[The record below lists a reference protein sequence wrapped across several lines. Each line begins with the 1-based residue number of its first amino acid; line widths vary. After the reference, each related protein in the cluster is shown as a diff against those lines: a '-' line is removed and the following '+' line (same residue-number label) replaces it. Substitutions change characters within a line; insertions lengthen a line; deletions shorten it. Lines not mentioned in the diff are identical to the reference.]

1 MSSSSRATAAPK
13 PVSQAARYGR
23 QEAAAAQARLAVVAG
38 IVVLLVL
45 PYLPS
50 PVGPFP
56 NPLADVPGFSDQLGP
71 WDWRGYLLKL
81 LAPSLLQ
88 EIIPAGLFGFPHPA
102 VTPFLLLRLG
112 GAVFGLL
119 VVLGLIQHVTS
130 LYAQRTRPLKAK
142 HTYVRLRV
150 PSNARLTPVEGVTLL
165 RTLHGMLPPAN
176 PAQGSPVPLTLRW
189 TARPEMPVTQGVT
202 ICGQPTL
209 VTSIAK
215 TLEGLTRGAAAEV
228 LEDPFAAE
236 LKEGRWLC
244 WADVRQMAP
253 RYLPIAVAGRTDDPL
268 LDAML
273 PAMSPQ
279 AGVILVDV
287 QIMLSP
293 LADRTWRLP
302 VLAQQESLKLD
313 IAAPEKQ
320 AIDAKAAG
328 PAFRVGVRLRV
339 IAESREAGIA
349 MTQTIAATLSSSAQP
364 VAGNVQRLSAGG
376 TQALPAALPAAPPAP
391 FLLIRAALGIGVVFA
406 LAVVGGCWAWATAGL
421 LKWALP
427 ALVFPLPVLVVG
439 CWHRRRINADMR
451 LLHAGATGAILPPVN
466 PKQVPLISPW
476 LGRNG

>member
-1 MSSSSRATAAPK
+1 MSSGRATAAPK

-23 QEAAAAQARLAVVAG
+23 QEAAAAQARLGVVAG
-38 IVVLLVL
+38 IIGLMIL

-56 NPLADVPGFSDQLGP
+56 NPLADVPGFTEQLGP

-102 VTPFLLLRLG
+102 VTPFLMIRLG

-119 VVLGLIQHVTS
+119 VVLGLVQHVTS

-150 PSNARLTPVEGVTLL
+150 PGNARLTPQEGVTLL

-189 TARPEMPVTQGVT
+189 TARPEMSVTQGVT

-209 VTSIAK
+209 ITSVAK
-215 TLEGLTRGAAAEV
+215 TLEGLTRGAAAEI
-228 LEDPFAAE
+228 LSDPFTEE

-244 WADVRQMAP
+244 WADVRQVAP

-273 PAMSPQ
+273 PALSPQ
-279 AGVILVDV
+279 AGVILADV

-302 VLAQQESLKLD
+302 VLAQQEALKLD
-313 IAAPEKQ
+313 IATAEKQ

-328 PAFRVGVRLRV
+328 PAFRVGMRLRV

-349 MTQTIAATLSSSAQP
+349 MVQTIAATLSSSAQP

-376 TQALPAALPAAPPAP
+376 AQALPAVLPPAP
-391 FLLIRAALGIGVVFA
+391 PISPLLVRAALGAGAVLA
-406 LAVVGGCWAWATAGL
+406 LAVAAGCWLWAAAGL

-427 ALVFPLPVLVVG
+427 LLAFPIPALLVG
-439 CWHRRRINADMR
+439 CQHRRRIKADMR
-451 LLHAGATGAILPPVN
+451 LLHAGVTGVILPPVN

-476 LGRNG
+476 LGRNV